1 MNIDPF
7 QPVLMTSHVKGKGLT
22 MGIKRGVS
30 LYSYQ
35 QTQFFGRMNWKDMI
49 REVHDKLHADGIE
62 IIDEAIIRDYPFPS
76 EQFYFDWNN
85 EMARYGMKAVTM
97 DIYLDVHQFRNHVMT
112 HAEAAERLKNDIKIA
127 ARMGFENVRCLCLVP
142 TEVIEL
148 AIPTA
153 EKYNVRIGKEIH
165 FPLPIKP
172 GQKHSIKD
180 PVLDPRMVD
189 QMIELIEKTGT
200 KHVGLVP
207 DFGIFQHSPTDLAI
221 DYFKRHYNPQMVD
234 FILEQDED
242 KNTDQVIKL
251 LDEKYP
257 GHGLHAMTLGTLL
270 IKESCAKPEDIKDII
285 PYIVSIHGKFYHMTE
300 VLGKP
305 GQYED
310 KAIDYATPIKYLKE
324 CGFNGYINSEF
335 EGQRYCQDAGEDK
348 LIDEIEQVR
357 RHHEMLSRLIGDQF
371 KPVAQSIFS

>member
-1 MNIDPF
+1 
-7 QPVLMTSHVKGKGLT
+7 

-35 QTQFFGRMNWKDMI
+35 QEQFFRRMNWKDMI
-49 REVHDKLHADGIE
+49 REVHDNLGTDGIE
-62 IIDEAIIRDYPFPS
+62 IIDEAIIRNYPFPS

-97 DIYLDVHQFRNHVMT
+97 DVYLDVHQFRDHVMN
-112 HAEAAERLKNDIKIA
+112 HREAAERLKNDIKIA

-142 TEVIEL
+142 TEVIEM

-165 FPLPIKP
+165 APLPIKP
-172 GQKHSIKD
+172 GLNHVNVD
-180 PVLDPRMVD
+180 PVMDPRMAD
-189 QMIELIEKTGT
+189 QIIELVERTKT

-207 DFGIFQHSPTDLAI
+207 DFGIFQHSASDLAI
-221 DYFKRHYNPQMVD
+221 SYFKRQYGEEMIG
-234 FILEQDED
+234 FILEKSKEHEIAD
-242 KNTDQVIKL
+242 ILKL

-257 GHGLHAMTLGTLL
+257 GHTMNFMTMGSIVIKKSSAM
-270 IKESCAKPEDIKDII
+270 PEDMKDIV

-300 VLGKP
+300 IEGKP

-324 CGFNGYINSEF
+324 CGFKGYINSEF
-335 EGQRYCQDAGEDK
+335 EGQRYCQDRNEED
-348 LIDEIEQVR
+348 LISEVEQVR
-357 RHHEMLSRLIGDQF
+357 RHQEMLRRLIEG
-371 KPVAQSIFS
+371 

>member
-1 MNIDPF
+1 
-7 QPVLMTSHVKGKGLT
+7 
-22 MGIKRGVS
+22 MGIQRGVS

-35 QTQFFGRMNWKDMI
+35 QTQFFKKIDWKGMI
-49 REVHDKLHADGIE
+49 REVHDNLHTDGIE

-85 EMARYGMKAVTM
+85 EMARYSMKAVTM
-97 DIYLDVHQFRNHVMT
+97 DVYLDVHQFRDHVMN
-112 HAEAAERLKNDIKIA
+112 HKEAAERLKNDIKIA

-142 TEVIEL
+142 TDVIEM

-165 FPLPIKP
+165 APLPIKP
-172 GQKHSIKD
+172 GLKHAKGNSI
-180 PVLDPRMVD
+180 LDPRMTD
-189 QMIELIEKTGT
+189 QIIELVERIGT

-207 DFGIFQHSPTDLAI
+207 DFGIFQHSATDLAI
-221 DYFKRHYNPQMVD
+221 EYFKRHYSPDIIN
-234 FILEQDED
+234 FILEKEKDHNIED
-242 KNTDQVIKL
+242 IVKL

-257 GHGLHAMTLGTLL
+257 SHTLNSMTLSAFI
-270 IKESCAKPEDIKDII
+270 IKESSAKPEDIKDII

-300 VLGKP
+300 IEGNR

-335 EGQRYCQDAGEDK
+335 EGQRYCQDAGEDM
-348 LIDEIEQVR
+348 LIDEVEQVR
-357 RHHEMLSRLIGDQF
+357 RHHEMLIRLIG
-371 KPVAQSIFS
+371 K